1 MTGVLNYRPVFL
13 FISLIVIVQSNLYK
27 VVLERAESRR
37 YDGIGGLSGGGATS
51 KLLVNYPQQQR
62 DQILD
67 YLFKPGFGAS
77 LSILKVEIGGDA
89 QSTDGTE
96 ASHMHYPWDENYQRG
111 YEWWLMTE
119 AKKRNPD
126 IFLYCLPWAF
136 PAWVG
141 AGKRDPYHKPELTAT
156 YVIKY
161 IQGAR
166 KYYNLTMDYVGIW
179 NERAYN
185 SNYIKT
191 LRRMLDEAGLN
202 QTKIVAADGLW
213 EPIATDILLDKEL
226 ANAVDIIGVHYPG
239 TKTTQLALDTGKPL
253 WSSEDYS
260 TFNDNVG
267 AGCWARIINQNYVVG
282 NMTSTI
288 SWNLIASYYEALP
301 FKRNGLMTADSP
313 WSGYYRVDAPIWM
326 TAHTT
331 QFAWPGWYYAPH
343 GHGSTLLE
351 GGGSMV
357 SLISWDNTQISII
370 IETMSRNHSICVR
383 PYLPEYDVKPQNITI
398 QLYDYFAQLSSLN
411 VHYSKLG
418 FDGNESTLFKDMG
431 TIPVVNGQVHLSIGV
446 DEVYTL
452 HTLQGGTKGSYP
464 NVPDP
469 KPFPLPYTDDFEGNK
484 PYTEPSN
491 LAQQVGAFELIKSS
505 GSHGNV
511 IRQMVL
517 EYPVA
522 WCKAEQVKATLNIVG
537 NYNWSDIYVEVDAKI
552 GLVNATSGVYV
563 ASRINK
569 GGCNSF
575 AAEGIYFF
583 IFPGQGILV
592 TGDLART
599 QKLYQKDL
607 SISQNRWY
615 KLGLLIKDGTAMGTL
630 DGTQVFT
637 ISAPA
642 SPAPQNGFVGL
653 GTANYGLADFDNL
666 KIMDSKD
673 GENLVRGSN
682 TWNRV
687 TNNDRK
693 GENVEEEFR
702 FEVEITGNEDTLLF
716 ESFKDANKH

>member
-1 MTGVLNYRPVFL
+1 MAHP
-13 FISLIVIVQSNLYK
+13 SNLYK

-37 YDGIGGLSGGGATS
+37 YDGIGGLSGGG
-51 KLLVNYPQQQR
+51 
-62 DQILD
+62 
-67 YLFKPGFGAS
+67 
-77 LSILKVEIGGDA
+77 
-89 QSTDGTE
+89 
-96 ASHMHYPWDENYQRG
+96 
-111 YEWWLMTE
+111 
-119 AKKRNPD
+119 RNPD

-185 SNYIKT
+185 SNYI
-191 LRRMLDEAGLN
+191 
-202 QTKIVAADGLW
+202 KIVAADGLW

-370 IETMSRNHSICVR
+370 IETMTVVLN
-383 PYLPEYDVKPQNITI
+383 
-398 QLYDYFAQLSSLN
+398 YFQ
-411 VHYSKLG
+411 
-418 FDGNESTLFKDMG
+418 
-431 TIPVVNGQVHLSIGV
+431 VVNGQVHLSIGV

-469 KPFPLPYTDDFEGNK
+469 KPFPLPYTDDFEVYK
-484 PYTEPSN
+484 IYKEPFNFSP
-491 LAQQVGAFELIKSS
+491 QVGSFEVLPSEDVFHTQILRQT
-505 GSHGNV
+505 V
-511 IRQMVL
+511 I
-517 EYPVA
+517 ENPIY
-522 WCKAEQVKATLNIVG
+522 WCLFIDLVFPIGLLG
-537 NYNWSDIYVEVDAKI
+537 DYSWSDIYVEVDAKI
-552 GLVNATSGVYV
+552 GLVNATSGVKNTEAVSEGPVYKSKQMV
-563 ASRINK
+563 QVRTSDK
-569 GGCNSF
+569 GG
-575 AAEGIYFF
+575 E
-583 IFPGQGILV
+583 PM
-592 TGDLART
+592 TRDE
-599 QKLYQKDL
+599 
-607 SISQNRWY
+607 
-615 KLGLLIKDGTAMGTL
+615 TA
-630 DGTQVFT
+630 D
-637 ISAPA
+637 
-642 SPAPQNGFVGL
+642 
-653 GTANYGLADFDNL
+653 
-666 KIMDSKD
+666 
-673 GENLVRGSN
+673 LVR
-682 TWNRV
+682 
-687 TNNDRK
+687 D
-693 GENVEEEFR
+693 EEL
-702 FEVEITGNEDTLLF
+702 V
-716 ESFKDANKH
+716 